1 MNAYLR
7 TAAFRAALVLLLV
20 STPARAQWWNDAVQP
35 GTRVGKPV
43 LGPPPDAEVVYS
55 KTVFEQAGSAAIAT
69 IFNEDFAKLER
80 MHDEFLAA
88 GIRSTHGHF
97 MVEAIQGAW
106 DAQFRSGDY
115 KSQFDLWKAKVPQ
128 SRMRTLLE
136 AIKWQRHAW
145 NARGGGY
152 GSSVPGE
159 SMALFRERLALAAR
173 TLQES
178 EPAGRESPIW
188 YWVALIVAGSSG
200 RPAAEFDALFEEG
213 VTRFPYYHSLYYT
226 RMNYLLP
233 QWGGSYEEVDA
244 FIAKAVE
251 RTKEKDGDAFYAW
264 LYVDVARKLEGDLFE
279 GTRASWPKMRKAFKD
294 MVARYPDAWN
304 KNLFATFA
312 CRARDRETTGQLITE
327 LGAAARLG
335 AWSPGFSTESCRRF
349 AFSPA

>member
-1 MNAYLR
+1 MSVYLKS
-7 TAAFRAALVLLLV
+7 AAFRTALVLLLA
-20 STPARAQWWNDAVQP
+20 SASAQAQWWNNAVQP
-35 GTRVGKPV
+35 GMRVGKIV
-43 LGPPPDAEVVYS
+43 VGAPPAAEARYS
-55 KTVFEQAGSAAIAT
+55 KTVFDQARSVAVTA

-80 MHDEFLAA
+80 MHDEFVA
-88 GIRSTHGHF
+88 GDIRATHGFF

-106 DAQFRSGDY
+106 DDQFRAGEY
-115 KSQFDLWKAKVPQ
+115 KPQFDLWKAKVPQ

-145 NARGGGY
+145 EARGGGY

-159 SMALFRERLALAAR
+159 SMKLFRERLSLAAKA
-173 TLQES
+173 LKDS
-178 EPAGRESPIW
+178 EPAGQDSPIW

-200 RPAAEFDALFEEG
+200 LPQAEFDTLFEEG
-213 VTRFPYYHSLYYT
+213 AKRFPYYHSLYYT
-226 RMNYLLP
+226 RLNYLLP
-233 QWGGSYEEVDA
+233 QWGGSYEAVDA

-264 LYVDVARKLEGDLFE
+264 LYVDVARKFEGDLFE

-327 LGAAARLG
+327 LGAAASLG